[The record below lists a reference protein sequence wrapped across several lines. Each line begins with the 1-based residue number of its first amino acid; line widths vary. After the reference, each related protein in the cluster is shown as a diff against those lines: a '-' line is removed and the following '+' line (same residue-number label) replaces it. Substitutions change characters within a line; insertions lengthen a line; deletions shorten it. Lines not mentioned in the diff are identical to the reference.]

1 MTKKSAKHSPS
12 KESSHIKTITKN
24 SSELQVEK
32 VLVENF
38 VALQKVLTNLA
49 VKFDN
54 LSDQISKLL
63 QLFEIS
69 AKALAE
75 KEYDLEKGNKDN
87 DKIIKKIDNL
97 FEQNKIIARGL
108 TLLHEGGESEKIQ
121 EHEMRQPAPFSN
133 PMPLEQSEQTPGT
146 MPQTIDASQYQGRS
160 QMQRP
165 VIDANQYQKSIS
177 SPPTAF
183 KRLPRI

>member
-1 MTKKSAKHSPS
+1 MAKKGAKHKSS
-12 KESSHIKTITKN
+12 KESSHKKTITKS
-24 SSELQVEK
+24 SSELQVER

-49 VKFDN
+49 VKFDA
-54 LSDQISKLL
+54 LSDKISKLL
-63 QLFEIS
+63 ELFEIS

-87 DKIIKKIDNL
+87 EKIIKKIDNL

-108 TLLHEGGESEKIQ
+108 TLLHEGGESGKVPER
-121 EHEMRQPAPFSN
+121 EMHPPIPLPNTSPPN
-133 PMPLEQSEQTPGT
+133 TLPLEQSQQTYQP
-146 MPQTIDASQYQGRS
+146 ASQEVD
-160 QMQRP
+160 M
-165 VIDANQYQKSIS
+165 NQYQKSIS